1 MSDFDLSY
9 IGELLSGEGV
19 GAISKRSRVKTA
31 DVAKVLSEGIPSM
44 IAGMM
49 NNASTDAG
57 AESLGA
63 ALSDHS
69 KDSTDDIAGFLKGA
83 DLKDGKKILGHVF
96 GDGQAATVAGISK
109 ASGVSKGK
117 ATNILAM
124 VAPLLL
130 SLLGTQQQT
139 QQSGLSLGGLLGGL
153 LGGGQQSG
161 GSALGGI
168 GAGLLGSLL
177 GGGGQQEEKPKEG
190 GILDALLGLFH

>member
-1 MSDFDLSY
+1 MAEFDLSY
-9 IGELLSGEGV
+9 IGELLSGDGV
-19 GAISKRSRVKTA
+19 GAISKRSRVKSA

-44 IAGMM
+44 ISGMM

-57 AESLGA
+57 AKSLSA

-69 KDSTDDIAGFLKGA
+69 KDSTDDIAAFLKGA

-96 GDGQAATVAGISK
+96 GEDQAATVAGISK

-139 QQSGLSLGGLLGGL
+139 QQSGFSLGGLLGGL

-161 GSALGGI
+161 GSALGGL

-177 GGGGQQEEKPKEG
+177 GGGQQEEKPKEG
-190 GILDALLGLFH
+190 GILDSLLGLFH

>member
-1 MSDFDLSY
+1 MSEFDLST
-9 IGELLSGEGV
+9 IGELLSGDGV

-44 IAGMM
+44 ISGMM

-57 AESLGA
+57 AESLSA

-69 KDSTDDIAGFLKGA
+69 KDDTDDIAGFLKGA
-83 DLKDGKKILGHVF
+83 DLKDGKKILGHIF
-96 GDGQAATVAGISK
+96 GDGQATTVAEISK
-109 ASGVSKGK
+109 ASGVTKGK
-117 ATNILAM
+117 TANILAM

-161 GSALGGI
+161 GSALGGL

-177 GGGGQQEEKPKEG
+177 GGGGQQEEKPKDG

>member
-1 MSDFDLSY
+1 MSEFDLST
-9 IGELLSGEGV
+9 IGELLSGDGV

-44 IAGMM
+44 ISGMM

-57 AESLGA
+57 AESLSA

-69 KDSTDDIAGFLKGA
+69 KDDTDDIAGFLKGA
-83 DLKDGKKILGHVF
+83 DLKDGKKILGHIF
-96 GDGQAATVAGISK
+96 GDGQEATVAEISK
-109 ASGVSKGK
+109 ASGVTKGK
-117 ATNILAM
+117 TANILAM

-161 GSALGGI
+161 GSALGGL

-177 GGGGQQEEKPKEG
+177 GGGQQEEKPKDG

>member
-1 MSDFDLSY
+1 MAEFDLSY
-9 IGELLSGEGV
+9 IGELLSGDGV
-19 GAISKRSRVKTA
+19 GAISKRSRVKSA

-44 IAGMM
+44 ISGMM

-57 AESLGA
+57 AESLSA

-69 KDSTDDIAGFLKGA
+69 KDSTDDIAAFLKGA

-96 GDGQAATVAGISK
+96 GEDQAATVAGISK

-139 QQSGLSLGGLLGGL
+139 QQSGFSLGGLLGGL

-161 GSALGGI
+161 GSALGGL

-177 GGGGQQEEKPKEG
+177 GGGQQEEKPKEG
-190 GILDALLGLFH
+190 GILDSLLGLFH

>member
-1 MSDFDLSY
+1 MSEFDLST
-9 IGELLSGEGV
+9 IGELLSGDGV

-44 IAGMM
+44 ISGMM

-57 AESLGA
+57 AESLSA

-69 KDSTDDIAGFLKGA
+69 KDDTDDIAGFLKGA
-83 DLKDGKKILGHVF
+83 DLKDGKKILGHIF
-96 GDGQAATVAGISK
+96 GDGQAATVAEISK
-109 ASGVSKGK
+109 ASGVTKGK
-117 ATNILAM
+117 TANILAM

-161 GSALGGI
+161 GSALGGL

-177 GGGGQQEEKPKEG
+177 GGGQQEEKPKDG

>member
-1 MSDFDLSY
+1 MAEFDLSY
-9 IGELLSGEGV
+9 IGELLSGDGV
-19 GAISKRSRVKTA
+19 GAISKRSRVKSA

-44 IAGMM
+44 ISGMM

-57 AESLGA
+57 AKSLSA

-69 KDSTDDIAGFLKGA
+69 KDSTDDIAAFLKGA
-83 DLKDGKKILGHVF
+83 DLKDGKKILSHVF
-96 GDGQAATVAGISK
+96 GEDQAATVAGISK

-139 QQSGLSLGGLLGGL
+139 QQSGFSLGGLLGGL

-161 GSALGGI
+161 GSALGGL

-177 GGGGQQEEKPKEG
+177 GGGQQEEKPKEG